1 MTRPYV
7 LLSVAVSVDG
17 YIGDQGTRRLP
28 LSNEADWDLIDQVRA
43 ESDAIL
49 IGAGTVRRDN
59 PRLLVYS
66 AERRAARVARGLPEY
81 PLKVTVTGSGRLDP
95 ELRFWHT
102 GGRKLVYTTTSGE
115 AAVPA
120 SLSDLAEIVALGPE
134 IEVGALLDDLG
145 TRGVNRLMVEGGGRV
160 HTAFLT
166 AGLADE
172 IRLAVAPMLIGQAA
186 APTFLH
192 PAEFPG
198 GPSRRFHLE
207 DVVKVG
213 DMAVLRFFPKR
224 G

>member
-17 YIGDQGTRRLP
+17 YIGDEGSERLP
-28 LSNEADWDLIDQVRA
+28 LSNAADWDLVDQVRA
-43 ESDAIL
+43 ESDAIMV
-49 IGAGTVRRDN
+49 GAGTVRRDN

-66 AERRAARVARGLPEY
+66 DERRADRVARGLPEY
-81 PLKVTVTGSGRLDP
+81 PLKVTVTGSGVLDP
-95 ELRFWHT
+95 DLLFWHT
-102 GGRKLVYTTTSGE
+102 GGRKLVYTNTSGRK
-115 AAVPA
+115 AVPA
-120 SLSDLAEIVALGPE
+120 RLFELADVVDLGPD

-145 TRGVNRLMVEGGGRV
+145 DRGVSRLMVEGGGQV

-172 IRLAVAPMLIGQAA
+172 IRMAVAPMLIGQAA

-198 GPSRRFHLE
+198 GPARRFQLG
-207 DVVKVG
+207 DVEKVG
-213 DMAVLRFFPKR
+213 DMAVLRFFPKL